1 MSTQAFAHYL
11 QLRGTSTQSF
21 QNYWINENVT
31 FNGITYSFLPFGF
44 SGVTVPALATTN
56 QPRWCF
62 LITTFHAAG
71 SKLPSL
77 ING

>member
-31 FNGITYSFLPFGF
+31 FNGITYSFLPFAF
-44 SGVTVPALATTN
+44 SGVTVTRSWR
-56 QPRWCF
+56 QPTSQHWCF
-62 LITTFHAAG
+62 LITN
-71 SKLPSL
+71 L
-77 ING
+77 ISRLDRNCRH